1 MLEHMMSWRN
11 ESPQQDPD
19 IRKAWINWRTA
30 SVFGFLFVF
39 FPVIVVFIFEL
50 SACNCGVETFIA
62 LNSDRYWQLI
72 VKLAASGV
80 LVYILGLNLIVYLLT
95 KQKHKGT
102 SEQERKS

>member
-1 MLEHMMSWRN
+1 MSWRN

-50 SACNCGVETFIA
+50 SACKCGVETFIGI
-62 LNSDRYWQLI
+62 NSDRYWQLMI
-72 VKLAASGV
+72 KLAV
-80 LVYILGLNLIVYLLT
+80 LGILIYIPGSNLIVYLLT
-95 KQKHKGT
+95 RQKRKGT